1 MENSGRVGP
10 KDRWFGARFSHGGNS
25 RFGTHGL
32 SRGLEAT
39 LVFRDLMDGLTRVAF
54 MRKPILREVV
64 RGLNG
69 RSFSDG
75 LSDPA

>member
-1 MENSGRVGP
+1 MCG
-10 KDRWFGARFSHGGNS
+10 
-25 RFGTHGL
+25 
-32 SRGLEAT
+32 
-39 LVFRDLMDGLTRVAF
+39 DLMDGLTPVAF